1 MPHLYRP
8 ESDKQRSNALTEA
21 KAKYEATAAPLRAFS
36 TATYDRLVAFLPTYK
51 QLLQQRGSGL
61 SQQATATAAIKP
73 HRRMLR
79 LYIGHFIIGLDNAM
93 LREEVPKSSDRAHFQ
108 LPLDAR
114 ALPKLT
120 TDEDLL
126 QWAKNVVAGETARI
140 NAGGTALSNPSA
152 AQVQNQLNSFE
163 PLCKELTTTR
173 TAYDDAQEAVA
184 AVWQETD
191 ELLKDIWDEVLF
203 HFRKDQPPSL
213 RRKAREWGLV
223 YRENQKKT
231 EQEPET
237 DQAEEPQDSSS

>member
-8 ESDKQRSNALTEA
+8 ESDKQRSNALNEA
-21 KAKYEATAAPLRAFS
+21 KAKYEATAAPLRAFNS
-36 TATYDRLVAFLPTYK
+36 TTYDRLIAFLPVYK

-61 SQQATATAAIKP
+61 SQQAKATASMKP

-79 LYIGHFIIGLDNAM
+79 FYIGHFIIGLDNAM
-93 LREEVPKSSDRAHFQ
+93 LREEVPKSDRAHFQ
-108 LPLDAR
+108 LPIDAR

-126 QWAKNVVAGETARI
+126 LWAKNIVAGEAARI

-152 AQVQNQLNSFE
+152 AQVQDQLDNFE
-163 PLCKELTTTR
+163 PLYKTLTTAR
-173 TAYDDAQEAVA
+173 TAYDNAQEAVA
-184 AVWQETD
+184 AVWPEAD

-203 HFRKDQPPSL
+203 HFRKDEPASL

-223 YRENQKKT
+223 YKENQKKT
-231 EQEPET
+231 EQKPEKN
-237 DQAEEPQDSSS
+237 QAEED